1 MELLLGAMIVGILYL
16 LDSGRMSRLAEELQ
30 EFLDYLER
38 QQPRG

>member
-1 MELLLGAMIVGILYL
+1 MELLLGAMIVGLLYL
-16 LDSGRMSRLAEELQ
+16 LDSGRLSRLADEVK